1 LSALSYLEDLSS
13 AEETVLLF
21 REKSMGLER
30 DIFVEMAVFMW
41 KFGRGGSGCST
52 PVACGL
58 CGGLSEGGEKPLV
71 LIGEKARG

>member
-41 KFGRGGSGCST
+41 KFRRGGFF
-52 PVACGL
+52 VAGYL
-58 CGGLSEGGEKPLV
+58 GGQGIFHPGV
-71 LIGEKARG
+71 ARR